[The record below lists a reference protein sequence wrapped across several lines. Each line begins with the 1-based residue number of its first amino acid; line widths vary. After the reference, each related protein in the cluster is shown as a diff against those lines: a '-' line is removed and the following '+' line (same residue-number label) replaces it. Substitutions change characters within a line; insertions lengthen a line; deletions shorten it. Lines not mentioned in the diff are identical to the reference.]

1 MALRDESKSISGSTK
16 SKSMSKRKSLKN
28 GDSLRD
34 QVNIVIPELSS
45 SNEHD
50 HDGDDD
56 DDSSSSSTQLSDDE
70 SGVFDTR

>member
-50 HDGDDD
+50 HDDDDD

>member
-16 SKSMSKRKSLKN
+16 SKSMSKRKSLTN

-34 QVNIVIPELSS
+34 QLHIVIPELSS

-50 HDGDDD
+50 HDDDD